1 VRADQA
7 LVARGLAGSRTLAV
21 RLIAAGSV
29 RLETGHGARLVLKP
43 SEQIGGDALLR
54 VDTSDPML
62 RYVSR
67 GGLKLEAALRRLAEL
82 DRSACLDWPDAVA
95 LDVGLSTG
103 GFADCLLRHGVGQVV
118 GVDVGHGQLHSSLV
132 GRPRL
137 RAFEGVNARFLDAAA
152 LGDAMPLNGFQ
163 LITVDLSFISLASVL
178 PAVTLLL
185 KPAGWLVALV
195 KPQFELGPQGRDRH
209 GVVRDSTRYAP
220 LLAQLAQQLSGLVCP
235 VRDTLPSPLLGG
247 DGNRE
252 FFLLAQRA
260 EPEVLHDPSQ
270 F

>member
-1 VRADQA
+1 MRADQA

-82 DRSACLDWPDAVA
+82 DPLACLDWPDAVA

-152 LGDAMPLNGFQ
+152 LGDAALSANTTGGVFLAGGVAARLEPWLREASALARFHARGPRTELLRDVPIR
-163 LITVDLSFISLASVL
+163 LITSE
-178 PAVTLLL
+178 T
-185 KPAGWLVALV
+185 
-195 KPQFELGPQGRDRH
+195 
-209 GVVRDSTRYAP
+209 AP
-220 LLAQLAQQLSGLVCP
+220 LLGAA
-235 VRDTLPSPLLGG
+235 LLWL
-247 DGNRE
+247 D
-252 FFLLAQRA
+252 RA
-260 EPEVLHDPSQ
+260 SRGWI
-270 F
+270 